1 MCPYVWETCVS
12 QKVNLSFAFPVWP
25 SQFHSGCCFHLHAR
39 RTGLDFSPHLG
50 NVAHSPLKKATPA
63 LTPGHREFSSELHAQ
78 PTEYQHLP
86 GSTIPQEDYR
96 CWPSYHHG
104 SCLLSVFN
112 LAEAVDICESH
123 AQCQA
128 FVVTN
133 QTTWTGEPVGKDI
146 LREVTGLPGRD

>member
-1 MCPYVWETCVS
+1 MPRDT
-12 QKVNLSFAFPVWP
+12 
-25 SQFHSGCCFHLHAR
+25 
-39 RTGLDFSPHLG
+39 
-50 NVAHSPLKKATPA
+50 
-63 LTPGHREFSSELHAQ
+63 EFSSELCPQ
-78 PTEYQHLP
+78 PTEYQRLP

-112 LAEAVDICESH
+112 VAEAVDVCESH

-133 QTTWTGEPVGKDI
+133 QTTWTGEPVGKDTR
-146 LREVTGLPGRD
+146 REVTGAPWKKLTGSGSPSEARFDEKTRRPR